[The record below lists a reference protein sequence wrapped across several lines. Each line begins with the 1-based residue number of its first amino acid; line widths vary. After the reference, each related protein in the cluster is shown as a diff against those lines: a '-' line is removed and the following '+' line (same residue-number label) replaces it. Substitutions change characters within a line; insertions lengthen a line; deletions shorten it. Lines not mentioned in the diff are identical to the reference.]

1 MLEDFPATVNR
12 DVDDSSITHESKRRD
27 FFVLL
32 GGLLCIGGEDKNSTD
47 KFEVALGE
55 CEAKHKGANAAMY
68 GSLGYILLI
77 IMAGTDFGV
86 YAMPVEAG
94 ASTPERLV
102 PRFSIAGPPGRRR
115 ALLIFIN
122 ITRWLRTIHVLR
134 LLPPSPVLPLLQ
146 PMPRTSPF
154 PGGSTT
160 MTMHRRSVHKV
171 MVMPTDR
178 VQMLLDVYG
187 MLSTGRPCTVRCTS
201 FKVGTQL
208 HELRHPIRRVRFSR
222 TEMQSVELQLTPV
235 AARWQLRDIRAAH
248 QLCGDMLHAL
258 SAVHS
263 EGFVHRDVRADNI
276 LLSSTSFVL
285 IDWELAGRVD
295 DAVFWQPRSE
305 HVPPGVRQ
313 GSKWQTWMDL
323 WQLGRVLEAPV
334 SMLSSAAARD
344 YITKLCNGHFSSAE
358 VALQSLTVW

>member
-1 MLEDFPATVNR
+1 MHQCN
-12 DVDDSSITHESKRRD
+12 
-27 FFVLL
+27 
-32 GGLLCIGGEDKNSTD
+32 
-47 KFEVALGE
+47 
-55 CEAKHKGANAAMY
+55 
-68 GSLGYILLI
+68 
-77 IMAGTDFGV
+77 
-86 YAMPVEAG
+86 
-94 ASTPERLV
+94 
-102 PRFSIAGPPGRRR
+102 
-115 ALLIFIN
+115 
-122 ITRWLRTIHVLR
+122 
-134 LLPPSPVLPLLQ
+134 LLQ
-146 PMPRTSPF
+146 YGCTPYIRPILSWGHTE
-154 PGGSTT
+154 
-160 MTMHRRSVHKV
+160 HRECAANTCAQHLFIFHCAYVCGQTATDVHYACYARPALIKFAF
-171 MVMPTDR
+171 
-178 VQMLLDVYG
+178 VQ
-187 MLSTGRPCTVRCTS
+187 
-201 FKVGTQL
+201 VGTQL